1 MPKTFR
7 SHLKKVFWP
16 NLCVGRSV
24 PVLKIQEY
32 SSGWNLASAL
42 TLNQNPFFEI
52 ASIKR
57 TARPVQ
63 WIVGI
68 LMLLALSLPAAVY
81 AADGSHAA
89 LYQKL
94 SGIAFSTDGDLSLF
108 EKLNKSSR
116 AQNWAPAT
124 ETQFVGNLRILK
136 SVKAPESEGGPRIYL
151 LRKLSGEL
159 YILSVPADPAARAE
173 GADSFYAGLDE
184 ISGNKMVFSVKILN
198 ATIAG
203 ETYPFATFTSKPEQ
217 MKLDKIFKICIIL
230 MLFFVMVG
238 MGLTL
243 TFKDFALVFTK
254 PRGIILGEILQF
266 GFMPFLAMCLGRL
279 LGFHEQYPFIYVG
292 MILITATPGGV
303 TSNLMTY
310 YAKGD
315 LALSISLTSFSTVM
329 SIVFTPLLLALYC
342 VDLPEITI
350 PVKLVIQTI
359 LILVL
364 IPLMVGMAIR
374 GKWQA
379 FAEKATPFFSAMGI
393 IALLV
398 LIIAGVLSNLDAFA
412 DTDRQG
418 VKFYATIF
426 SLTMLGMVFGIVF
439 SKLLGI
445 NNYQTRAISLETGL
459 RNSALAMTIA
469 LLIQDSMGDF
479 YSSMFITSGLF
490 GLIMY
495 FAGILS
501 IIIYKRILPVAGAE
515 GDVTTSQA

>member
-1 MPKTFR
+1 MPKM
-7 SHLKKVFWP
+7 
-16 NLCVGRSV
+16 
-24 PVLKIQEY
+24 
-32 SSGWNLASAL
+32 
-42 TLNQNPFFEI
+42 
-52 ASIKR
+52 KR
-57 TARPVQ
+57 TCSCRLIY
-63 WIVGI
+63 W
-68 LMLLALSLPAAVY
+68 LMATMLTLALSLPGGVY
-81 AADGSHAA
+81 AADNSHEA
-89 LYQKL
+89 LYKTL
-94 SGIAFSTDGDLSLF
+94 SGIAFSADGDLALF
-108 EKLNKSSR
+108 EKLNKAAR
-116 AQNWAPAT
+116 DQDWTPG
-124 ETQFVGNLRILK
+124 EQTQFVGNLRILK
-136 SVKAPESEGGPRIYL
+136 SVQAPVDAGGARIYL

-159 YILSVPADPAARAE
+159 YILSVPADPAATAE

-184 ISGNKMVFSVKILN
+184 LSGNKMVFSLKTLK
-198 ATIAG
+198 ATVDG
-203 ETYPFATFTSKPEQ
+203 QMYPLATFSGKPTP

-238 MGLTL
+238 MGMTL
-243 TFKDFALVFTK
+243 TFKDFARVFTK

-279 LGFHEQYPFIYVG
+279 LGFYDQYPFIFVG

-329 SIVFTPLLLALYC
+329 SIVLSPLLLALYC
-342 VDLPEITI
+342 ADMPEIVI
-350 PVKLVIQTI
+350 PVKLVVQTI
-359 LILVL
+359 LILVI
-364 IPLMVGMAIR
+364 IPLVVGMAVR

-393 IALLV
+393 VALLV

-418 VKFYATIF
+418 VKFYTTIF

-479 YSSMFITSGLF
+479 HSSMFITAGLF

-495 FAGILS
+495 LAGIIS
-501 IIIYKRILPVAGAE
+501 IFLYKPLLPVAADEAGA
-515 GDVTTSQA
+515 DMQA